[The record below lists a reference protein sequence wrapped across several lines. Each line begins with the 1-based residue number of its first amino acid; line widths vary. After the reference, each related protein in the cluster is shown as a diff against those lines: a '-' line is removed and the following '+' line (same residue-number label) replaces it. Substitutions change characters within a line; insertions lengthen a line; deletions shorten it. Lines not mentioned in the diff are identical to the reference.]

1 LADQNFRVKR
11 GLEVGLGATVL
22 TALPSGSVGVGTTNP
37 GTNKLQV
44 QGAIKAT
51 SSIDT
56 DTQFLGQPNDT
67 ASTPSFSWTSET
79 TTGFYRPSSGNL
91 GFAISGTER
100 LRLNTTGVGIG
111 TTNPSAILDVRG
123 TPWFSPNA
131 TGVKATVLRLGRFI
145 DGVNAAYDIITDDNT
160 GDDIEIQSNRYTG
173 NIRISRGSPS
183 GIQTTFQIYS
193 HYQLGNS
200 ISIAD
205 TTGTTTKIKIDEAGN
220 TFFNNTGAVLVGSA
234 TSTGTASQSLQ
245 VTGGAY
251 VSTRL
256 GIGQT
261 NPNTALHIGPYNGDT
276 LPHLYLASGN
286 NLYGWRIDTHD
297 FNAGSVPLRIW
308 RRVAGADTESITVLN
323 QSGFIGL
330 GITLPGARLHATPTS
345 TSIAGLFSGTT
356 SDDMVRITQLGTGNA
371 LRVEDEANPDSSPFV
386 ITGIG
391 SVGIGTTNPI
401 HKLHL
406 NDSTSNQVAL
416 ALQNSNTGGNSWL
429 LQSSGGSATNGQGKF
444 SIYDTN
450 ASQYRLVINSSGDV
464 GIGTTNPTSKLNIV
478 GNVRSTGFSTFTK
491 DFNVV
496 DHTSRYIAY
505 ARQLSP
511 QVGTAI
517 TTGAVGAG
525 DTRRTDAAIY
535 DYCWDNYSVFDADGD
550 GVVSAADGLVVI
562 RYLFDLSSGTFP
574 GDALITDIVFPTN
587 ATRKTSNSIRS
598 HLGIHTLGGT
608 GKLDVSG
615 NGTLT
620 PLGDGLMITRVF
632 AGGFT
637 NPSDNAP
644 AVFGE
649 DSVLYVSRDA
659 KVGIGTTNP
668 ITKLHISDGSSGVST
683 ALYTSDYLAIS
694 AQNTSP
700 GFNIIG
706 VGSQTGHRGVFKATR
721 ARGTLSSPTVPFV
734 DDNTFS
740 LLGAIYDGSSNYA
753 TAAINM
759 DVDGDVGVGTAPQRI
774 TFWTGTGSSRLERL
788 RLTSTGNF
796 GIGTTNPTSKLTV
809 EGDTLI
815 TGILTA
821 SASLDGNAFESYE
834 IDLIP
839 YTSYNLRTEEQTI
852 TFTND
857 NDTTTDPHLW
867 GTTTTLPIE
876 DNSLIEDSTFVPY
889 FNGEVV
895 SIVNPFKLM
904 ITVNGVLQSAFINN
918 TDYVYQSN
926 ILGSHNGYTID
937 SDNNIKFTE
946 SIPTGSDIVARVL
959 PVSSTATKI
968 KNYPFKPTDIVLGY

>member
-1 LADQNFRVKR
+1 
-11 GLEVGLGATVL
+11 
-22 TALPSGSVGVGTTNP
+22 
-37 GTNKLQV
+37 
-44 QGAIKAT
+44 
-51 SSIDT
+51 
-56 DTQFLGQPNDT
+56 
-67 ASTPSFSWTSET
+67 
-79 TTGFYRPSSGNL
+79 
-91 GFAISGTER
+91 
-100 LRLNTTGVGIG
+100 
-111 TTNPSAILDVRG
+111 
-123 TPWFSPNA
+123 
-131 TGVKATVLRLGRFI
+131 
-145 DGVNAAYDIITDDNT
+145 
-160 GDDIEIQSNRYTG
+160 
-173 NIRISRGSPS
+173 
-183 GIQTTFQIYS
+183 
-193 HYQLGNS
+193 
-200 ISIAD
+200 
-205 TTGTTTKIKIDEAGN
+205 
-220 TFFNNTGAVLVGSA
+220 
-234 TSTGTASQSLQ
+234 
-245 VTGGAY
+245 
-251 VSTRL
+251 
-256 GIGQT
+256 
-261 NPNTALHIGPYNGDT
+261 
-276 LPHLYLASGN
+276 
-286 NLYGWRIDTHD
+286 
-297 FNAGSVPLRIW
+297 
-308 RRVAGADTESITVLN
+308 
-323 QSGFIGL
+323 
-330 GITLPGARLHATPTS
+330 
-345 TSIAGLFSGTT
+345 
-356 SDDMVRITQLGTGNA
+356 MVRITQLGTGNA

-852 TFTND
+852 TFTET